1 MAQVTQGH
9 MTSWWQNWDLPDPK
23 LSQISFSRGEPEARG
38 SSEHLKSQEEG
49 GSGEARVGRQ
59 PLCPIPTRGS
69 HHEESREGKDEKEQ
83 ET

>member
-1 MAQVTQGH
+1 MEDKSPLHPQPQHPHPT
-9 MTSWWQNWDLPDPK
+9 P
-23 LSQISFSRGEPEARG
+23 RG